1 MSPYDITEEPIDWD
15 REKLL
20 AIQREDRADRIAAD
34 KKDEEPLT
42 PQSIQEI
49 ITRQDEPLDPEA
61 ES

>member
-1 MSPYDITEEPIDWD
+1 MTRWHIDEE
-15 REKLL
+15 LL
-20 AIQREDRADRIAAD
+20 DIQREDRADRIAAD

-42 PQSIQEI
+42 RESIQEI